1 MRCLALLSSPKLS
14 TTLFTTFILS
24 LLILSNQSFAA
35 APDRIAGPIDSR
47 QTTALPRSLHPQARP
62 QYDRGPV
69 EPSRE
74 FGYLTMVT
82 APSASQQKAL
92 DQLLAE
98 QQDRTSP
105 NYHKWLTPQQYADRF
120 GLSPNDLNRITT
132 WLTSQGFHTLS
143 IAGGR
148 NSTVFSGT
156 ASEVQQ
162 AFGAEIHSY
171 VVNGKEHFA
180 NATPLMIP
188 SALNGIVTG
197 VIGLNSFGPQP
208 SSHARNFGGA
218 RNSRHDYYDGNF
230 VFPNFLAPGDIA
242 TIYDITSLYDAS
254 TPIDGTR
261 QTLAIIGQTDV
272 YMADITD
279 FRSGFGLNQI
289 SGCTLNSSG
298 VVTACDSTYFK
309 YVPVG
314 SDPGTPYSCG
324 DLSEADLD
332 IEWSGATARNAQ
344 IVYVN
349 SPIVYDSNCNYV
361 SGGGVN
367 TALIAAIDPS
377 SGPVAAPVVS
387 MSYGICEAEAEDLET
402 YLQQGNAEGVTILNS
417 AGDEGAAGCDY
428 SPPNNASNPPFDP
441 AEYGLAVSYPASSP
455 EVTGVGGT
463 AISLA
468 NDSYPN
474 QSPYW
479 STSIGSNGGTAVSY
493 IPELAWNDDEE
504 LADYCHDPAQGDT
517 FCSTGGDTSGWVALT
532 TSATA
537 EQVQEDIWISIG
549 GGGAS
554 NCITETEEGVCEAG
568 FSQPTW
574 QQGLS
579 VPSAPAGVRYVPDV
593 SLLASPDFPGYIW
606 CTPLSELG
614 EGGSTSSCSDGIYSA
629 VNTYESIVGGTS
641 ASSPIFAGIVTLLN
655 QYVVVNGIQ
664 SAPGLGNINPTLYS
678 IAANNQTAFHQ
689 VTTGDNMVYCQ
700 PGTPA
705 GQPSAIVCPS
715 AGVFGY
721 DASNKDSA
729 TGYNLVT
736 GLGSVDANNLAT
748 AWVGASKTATS
759 ITIQASP
766 TQVSYGQT
774 VSLTATVAPSTATG
788 TVSFFNNGST
798 TALGTATLSN
808 GVATFTTTTLPV
820 GTDSLSASYGGDAND
835 SPSSTTTSATV
846 TVTAPTFTLTNT
858 GSTSHT
864 ALAGQTTL
872 AYTFVATPTS
882 ASAFAAAVT
891 FGCTFAPT
899 DTTLTSS
906 SCVFSPAS
914 IAAGA
919 SATTVSMAI
928 GTTGPNSGTGTQLR
942 RRADKR
948 SLWLPLALPIA
959 GVVMVGFWRRKM
971 SKCSVIAGLC
981 FTLTLFGLLV
991 ACGGGSN
998 PVSVTVSPS
1007 TASLWPNDT
1016 TDDWPSSIQAFTA
1029 TVSNTSN
1036 TAVTWSISP
1045 SEGSIDSSGA
1055 YTAPTVAA
1063 GLTSPVTVTATSQA
1077 DSTKTATATITL
1089 KTATIPQTYS
1099 VTMTA
1104 TETTTTNPLTYALV
1118 VQ

>member
-1 MRCLALLSSPKLS
+1 MSSFRQNTSFLLSIVS
-14 TTLFTTFILS
+14 ILVFPLRCFGVS
-24 LLILSNQSFAA
+24 
-35 APDRIAGPIDSR
+35 DRITGPIDSR
-47 QTTALPRSLHPQARP
+47 QTVTLPRSLHPKAQP
-62 QYDRGPV
+62 QYDQGPV
-69 EPSRE
+69 DPARQ
-74 FGYLTMVT
+74 FGYLTLVMS
-82 APSASQQKAL
+82 PSASQQKAL

-105 NYHKWLTPQQYADRF
+105 NYHKWLTPRQYADRF
-120 GLSPNDLNRITT
+120 GLSPNDLSRITT
-132 WLTSQGFHTLS
+132 WLRSQGFQILN

-148 NSTVFSGT
+148 NSIAFSGT

-180 NATPLMIP
+180 NATPLTIP

-208 SSHARNFGGA
+208 SSHARTFGGV

-242 TIYDITSLYDAS
+242 TIYDITPLYNAS
-254 TPIDGTR
+254 TPIDGAG
-261 QTLAIIGQTDV
+261 QTLAIIGQTDI

-289 SGCTLNSSG
+289 SGCTLNGSG

-309 YVPVG
+309 YLTVG

-349 SPIVYDSNCNYV
+349 SPLVYDSNCNVV

-367 TALIAAIDPS
+367 AALIGAIDPS
-377 SGPVAAPVVS
+377 DGGSVAAPVVS

-417 AGDEGAAGCDY
+417 AGDVGAAACDY
-428 SPPNNASNPPFDP
+428 SPPNSEQPFSP
-441 AEYGLAVSYPASSP
+441 AVNGLAVSYPASSP

-468 NDSYPN
+468 NDSYPT

-504 LADYCHDPAQGDT
+504 LADYCHNPAQGDT
-517 FCSTGGDTSGWVALT
+517 FCSTGGGTSGWVALGS
-532 TSATA
+532 SATA

-554 NCITETEEGVCEAG
+554 NCFTETEEGVCEAG

-579 VPSAPAGVRYVPDV
+579 VSSAPAGVRYVPDV

-614 EGGSTSSCSDGIYSA
+614 EGGSTSSCSGGIYSA
-629 VNTYESIVGGTS
+629 VNTYQSIVGGTS

-664 SAPGLGNINPTLYS
+664 SAPGLGNMNPTLYS
-678 IAANNQTAFHQ
+678 IAANYQTAFHQ

-721 DASNKDSA
+721 DAANKDSA

-736 GLGSVDANNLAT
+736 GLGSVDANNLAS
-748 AWVGASKTATS
+748 AWAGASKTATS

-766 TQVSYGQT
+766 TQISYGQIVT
-774 VSLTATVAPSTATG
+774 LTATVAPSTATG

-798 TALGTATLSN
+798 TAVGTATLSN
-808 GVATFTTTTLPV
+808 GVATLTTTTLPV
-820 GTDSLSASYGGDAND
+820 GTDSLSASYAGDADD

-864 ALAGQTTL
+864 VLAGQTTL

-882 ASAFAAAVT
+882 ASTFAAAVT

-919 SATTVSMAI
+919 SATTVSMTI
-928 GTTGPNSGTGTQLR
+928 VTTGPNSGTGTQLR

-948 SLWLPLALPIA
+948 PPWLPLTLPIA
-959 GVVMVGFWRRKM
+959 GVVVVGLAGRKM
-971 SKCSVIAGLC
+971 SKYSVIVGLC
-981 FTLTLFGLLV
+981 VSLGLLGFLV

-1016 TDDWPSSIQAFTA
+1016 ADGWPSSTQAFTA

-1045 SEGSIDSSGA
+1045 SEGSIDSSGT
-1055 YTAPTVAA
+1055 YTAPTVVA

-1104 TETTTTNPLTYALV
+1104 IEATTTHPLTYSLA